1 LKTRSP
7 RVFSELGR
15 VMAVN
20 PELEKHKFPKEVTEV
35 GMVIPVKRVLL

>member
-1 LKTRSP
+1 M
-7 RVFSELGR
+7 VFTELGR

-35 GMVIPVKRVLL
+35 GMVIPVRLVQL